1 MIHNNVRLIDIF
13 LSGPIQILVSSYITH
28 KPLFLLRY
36 FILFTGI
43 LNIIYNGH
51 NFLLFNSTIKQP
63 LPLIKT
69 FVDLKNG
76 KTQSHRLYNLI
87 IMYPIFIIVLLNID
101 MPIQVW
107 ILFLINITIGV
118 AYNLFYYLTI

>member
-1 MIHNNVRLIDIF
+1 MNHNNVRLIDIF
-13 LSGPIQILVSSYITH
+13 LSGPLQILVSSYITH

-51 NFLLFNSTIKQP
+51 NFLFFNSTIRQP
-63 LPLIKT
+63 LPLIKP

-87 IMYPIFIIVLLNID
+87 IMYPIFIFVLLNID

-107 ILFLINITIGV
+107 LLFLINITIGV